1 MTFLFF
7 AVSLG
12 AALLSY
18 SLWRRRLV
26 ALLSRSG
33 QAEDLA
39 DVTVLDWPGIIGALL
54 PHGLRR
60 HWNFLVVW
68 GCTLLLGGTP
78 HGLVLYAIS
87 KGEDRYLAYVLT
99 LVWLSASLGLPALI
113 LARDRL
119 SAARYSTTS

>member
-1 MTFLFF
+1 MIFPLL
-7 AVSLG
+7 AASLG
-12 AALLSY
+12 VALLSY
-18 SLWRRRLV
+18 SLWLRRIL

-39 DVTVLDWPGIIGALL
+39 DITVLDWPGIIGTLM
-54 PHGLRR
+54 PRRLRR
-60 HWNFLVVW
+60 HWNLLVVW
-68 GCTLLLGGTP
+68 GCTMLLGGTP

-87 KGEDRYLAYVLT
+87 TGEDRYLAYVVT

-113 LARDRL
+113 LTRDRL